1 MQNQGNTIKRRPA
14 KKSMDTN
21 VSKLREIMEDREAWH
36 AAVHGVAKAG
46 HNLATEQQHQRSPCV
61 RSRKGERQGGGN
73 GGGKAEQGGRS
84 EPPAR
89 QPPRESA
96 PPLPCSDKDRE
107 AGVSCWAPPRQSG
120 QRVPGECGCPAA
132 RGPSWALEGRTS
144 RCPHRVHTL
153 HTRQA
158 QSGFLGDTEVWGFR
172 RLNSECALGRWR
184 YQGMGRPWKAAG
196 GEW

>member
-46 HNLATEQQHQRSPCV
+46 HNLATEQLHQRSPCV

-84 EPPAR
+84 EPPTR
-89 QPPRESA
+89 QPPREAGATSA
-96 PPLPCSDKDRE
+96 LFRQGQRGGGELLGPAQAVRAESARGVRVPCSRRPVLGSGGSDFTLPM
-107 AGVSCWAPPRQSG
+107 ACTHPPHTPSPVG
-120 QRVPGECGCPAA
+120 VPG
-132 RGPSWALEGRTS
+132 R
-144 RCPHRVHTL
+144 HR
-153 HTRQA
+153 
-158 QSGFLGDTEVWGFR
+158 SLGVQEAEF
-172 RLNSECALGRWR
+172 
-184 YQGMGRPWKAAG
+184 
-196 GEW
+196 